1 MAVLTVKN
9 QMFKPQDSLP
19 SMLVYGVQDDGQTIN
34 QFNIRDYAKG
44 AYLLLFFFPLGLKE
58 DSEEVLKFAK
68 SLKEFKELDCKV
80 IGVTSESPLAIK
92 RWIVKDHESGG
103 FGQVL
108 GFPMIS
114 DKDLAL
120 AMSMGVARGCGVPSR
135 SAFIFDPRGLARY
148 CAAHKSGIKFNTKEL
163 LRLVNAV
170 KTSDR
175 TGMAVPAGWKSG
187 EDDLIPTEYSA
198 KVAYF
203 KRKYGSNVNVNV
215 SASLKKLFTDFDRD
229 GDGLITLEEI
239 KMTMLDFGKDVPQ
252 TELSSIF
259 EKMDRNKDQRIDFKE
274 FSDLVVALEK
284 QYGKLRTQK
293 NNKGL
298 TVQNTFEAFD
308 KDKDGLVTLDEIRA
322 HLLEIGKGISENE
335 LKDLFN
341 KADKNSDGK
350 IDVTEFK
357 ELVELL
363 PGKES
368 EGKINPN
375 LVKVFEQF
383 DSDHDGLI
391 SKEEVRS
398 TLRAIG
404 KDLSD
409 TELDTC
415 FNESDT
421 NKDGKIDITEFSSF
435 IAKLKQ
441 GGKLKDIPK

>member
-68 SLKEFKELDCKV
+68 SLKELKELDCKV

-135 SAFIFDPRGLARY
+135 SAFLFDPRGLARY

-252 TELSSIF
+252 TELSLIF
-259 EKMDRNKDQRIDFKE
+259 EDK
-274 FSDLVVALEK
+274 
-284 QYGKLRTQK
+284 
-293 NNKGL
+293 
-298 TVQNTFEAFD
+298 AFD

-375 LVKVFEQF
+375 LLKVFEQF

-391 SKEEVRS
+391 SKQEVRS
-398 TLRAIG
+398 ILRAIG
-404 KDLSD
+404 KHTSD

-441 GGKLKDIPK
+441 GGKLKDRFVERYVLRN

>member
-44 AYLLLFFFPLGLKE
+44 AYLLLFFFPLGLKA

-68 SLKEFKELDCKV
+68 SLKEFQELDCKV
-80 IGVTSESPLAIK
+80 VGVTSESPLAIK
-92 RWIVKDHESGG
+92 RWMVKDHESGG
-103 FGQVL
+103 FGRVL

-120 AMSMGVARGCGVPSR
+120 AMSMGVANGCGVPSR

-148 CAAHKSGIKFNTKEL
+148 CSAHKSGIKFNTKEL

-187 EDDLIPTEYSA
+187 EGDLIPTEYSA

-203 KRKYGSNVNVNV
+203 KRKYGSNTE
-215 SASLKKLFTDFDRD
+215 SEGLKKLFSDFDRD
-229 GDGLITLEEI
+229 GDGLITLNEI

-252 TELSSIF
+252 TELSAIF
-259 EKMDRNKDQRIDFKE
+259 EKVDRNKDQRIDYKE
-274 FSDLVVALEK
+274 FSDLVVALETK
-284 QYGKLRTQK
+284 YGKLRNQK
-293 NNKGL
+293 MPASAAGSS
-298 TVQNTFEAFD
+298 VQNTFEAFD
-308 KDKDGLVTLDEIRA
+308 KDKDGLVTLDEIRN

-335 LKDLFN
+335 LKDLFG

-350 IDVTEFK
+350 INVTEFK

-368 EGKINPN
+368 ESKINPN

-435 IAKLKQ
+435 IARLKQ
-441 GGKLKDIPK
+441 GGKVKDMPR

>member
-1 MAVLTVKN
+1 MSLLTVKN
-9 QMFKPQDSLP
+9 QAFKPQDPLP
-19 SMLVYGVQDDGQTIN
+19 PLLVYGVQDDGQTIN
-34 QFNIRDYAKG
+34 QFNIQDYATG

-68 SLKEFKELDCKV
+68 SLKEFQELGCKV
-80 IGVTSESPLAIK
+80 VGVTSESPLAIK
-92 RWIVKDHESGG
+92 RWMVKDHESGG
-103 FGQVL
+103 FGQVI
-108 GFPMIS
+108 GFPMVS

-120 AMSMGVARGCGVPSR
+120 SMSLGVARGCGVPSR

-148 CAAHKSGIKFNTKEL
+148 CAAHKNGIKFNIGEL

-203 KRKYGSNVNVNV
+203 KRKYGSNAE

-229 GDGLITLEEI
+229 GDGLITLSELS
-239 KMTMLDFGKDVPQ
+239 MAMLDFLPMHCL
-252 TELSSIF
+252 LSTIF
-259 EKMDRNKDQRIDFKE
+259 EKVDKNKDQRIDFKE
-274 FSDLVVALEK
+274 FSDLVVALETK
-284 QYGKLRTQK
+284 YGKLRITK
-293 NNKGL
+293 ATVGS
-298 TVQNTFEAFD
+298 TVQNTFEDFD
-308 KDKDGLVTLDEIRA
+308 KDKDGLVTLDEIRL
-322 HLLEIGKGISENE
+322 HLLEVGEGASENE
-335 LKDLFN
+335 LQHLFG

-350 IDVTEFK
+350 IDKNEFK

-363 PGKES
+363 RGKE
-368 EGKINPN
+368 GPHNMNPD

-383 DSDHDGLI
+383 DTDHDGLI
-391 SKEEVRS
+391 TKEEVRS

-404 KDLSD
+404 KEISDPDLDS
-409 TELDTC
+409 C
-415 FNESDT
+415 FNESDS
-421 NKDGKIDITEFSSF
+421 NMDGKIDITEFSNL

-441 GGKLKDIPK
+441 VGTVKDMPR

>member
-1 MAVLTVKN
+1 MAVITVKN

-34 QFNIRDYAKG
+34 QFNIRDYAIG

-135 SAFIFDPRGLARY
+135 SAFLFDPRGLARY

-293 NNKGL
+293 NTKGL

-415 FNESDT
+415 FNELDT

-435 IAKLKQ
+435 VARLKQ

>member
-1 MAVLTVKN
+1 MSLLTVKN
-9 QMFKPQDSLP
+9 NLFKPQDSLP

-34 QFNIRDYAKG
+34 QFNIQEFAKG

-68 SLKEFKELDCKV
+68 SLKEFQELGCKV
-80 IGVTSESPLAIK
+80 VGVTSESPLAIK
-92 RWIVKDHESGG
+92 RWMVKDHESGG

-120 AMSMGVARGCGVPSR
+120 SMSLGVARGCGVPSR

-148 CAAHKSGIKFNTKEL
+148 CASHKNGIKFNTREL

-175 TGMAVPAGWKSG
+175 TGMAVPAGWRSG

-203 KRKYGSNVNVNV
+203 KRKYGGK
-215 SASLKKLFTDFDRD
+215 SADSSGSLKKLFSDFDRD
-229 GDGLITLEEI
+229 GDGLITLSELR
-239 KMTMLDFGKDVPQ
+239 MALLDFYCYFLR
-252 TELSSIF
+252 EIF
-259 EKMDRNKDQRIDFKE
+259 EKVDKNKDQRIDFKE
-274 FSDLVVALEK
+274 FSDLVVALETK
-284 QYGKLRTQK
+284 YGELRITK
-293 NNKGL
+293 ATVGS
-298 TVQNTFEAFD
+298 TVQNTFEDFD
-308 KDKDGLVTLDEIRA
+308 KDKDGLVTLDEIRL
-322 HLLEIGKGISENE
+322 HLLEVGEGSSENE
-335 LKDLFN
+335 LQHLFG
-341 KADKNSDGK
+341 KADKNGDGK
-350 IDVTEFK
+350 IDKNEFK

-363 PGKES
+363 RGKE
-368 EGKINPN
+368 GPLKIHPD

-383 DSDHDGLI
+383 DTDHDGLI

-404 KDLSD
+404 KEISDPDLDS
-409 TELDTC
+409 C
-415 FNESDT
+415 FNESDS
-421 NKDGKIDITEFSSF
+421 NKDGKIDITEFSNF

-441 GGKLKDIPK
+441 VGKLQDMPR